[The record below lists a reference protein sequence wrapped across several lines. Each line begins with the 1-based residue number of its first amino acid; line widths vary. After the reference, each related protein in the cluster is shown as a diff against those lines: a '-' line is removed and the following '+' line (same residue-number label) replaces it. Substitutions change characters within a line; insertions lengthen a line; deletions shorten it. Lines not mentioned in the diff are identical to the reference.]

1 MICWSYDCSIGYCLS
16 TSQAS
21 DFCSLTQHLQFFSYL
36 LCGLKQTESSRIKP
50 SIELCPLGMGHR
62 DLQLHHHMTLSDGSD
77 FYLIAAKPHFWF
89 FMCAFSKGLKDSYW
103 HSSMV
108 CLIQLQVS
116 IFVCLC
122 GLSLN
127 RRAWEKWPNQFR
139 CLYFHFRY

>member
-1 MICWSYDCSIGYCLS
+1 
-16 TSQAS
+16 
-21 DFCSLTQHLQFFSYL
+21 
-36 LCGLKQTESSRIKP
+36 
-50 SIELCPLGMGHR
+50 
-62 DLQLHHHMTLSDGSD
+62 MTLSDGSD
-77 FYLIAAKPHFWF
+77 FYLIAAKPHFLF

-127 RRAWEKWPNQFR
+127 RRPEKSDLISLDVCIFILGTMKRFW
-139 CLYFHFRY
+139 LSG